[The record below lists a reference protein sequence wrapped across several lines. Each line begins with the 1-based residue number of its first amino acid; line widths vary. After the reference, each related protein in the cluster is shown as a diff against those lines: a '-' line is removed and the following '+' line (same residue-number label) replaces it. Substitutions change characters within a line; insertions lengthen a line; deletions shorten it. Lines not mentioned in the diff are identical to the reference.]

1 MGNWSK
7 LRKEYDHSLRHRID
21 AYSLQYVILQ
31 ERKHCSVSYQQQQQQ
46 KNFGKFYTKKLQL
59 FVKFCTKKKCHKT
72 NPKHLIFIFNG
83 STVLNYSRTN
93 KYEVY
98 YSFISLDS

>member
-7 LRKEYDHSLRHRID
+7 LRKEYDHFLRHRID

-31 ERKHCSVSYQQQQQQ
+31 ERKHCSVSYQQQQQ

-59 FVKFCTKKKCHKT
+59 LIKFCTKKNATKPT
-72 NPKHLIFIFNG
+72 QNI
-83 STVLNYSRTN
+83 
-93 KYEVY
+93 
-98 YSFISLDS
+98 